1 MPKRKFANRRDW
13 ERILEHRYVQM
24 DVHDEHFSGTVALFQ
39 IDAVRAPQYKQH
51 NGEEFIVADAGYA
64 WLQYFPD
71 NEPFGVTVMF
81 DDSGHIVQWYID
93 IVEAIGY
100 EDGIPYMDDLL
111 LDILV
116 FPNGDVVR
124 KDEDEFEEA
133 RLTGELTPELV
144 VTGWRDF
151 EQTLDRIE
159 RRDFVYF
166 DLARGHYDE
175 LKQML

>member
-13 ERILEHRYVQM
+13 ERILQHRYAQM
-24 DVHDEHFSGTVALFQ
+24 EIHDDRFSGTVALFQ
-39 IDAVRAPQYKQH
+39 IDAVRAPQYKMH
-51 NGEEFIVADAGYA
+51 KGEEFIVADAGYA

-71 NEPFGVTVMF
+71 DEPFGVTVMF
-81 DDSGHIVQWYID
+81 NEEGQIVQWYID

-111 LDILV
+111 LDILI

-133 RLTGELTPELV
+133 TVAGELTPELV
-144 VTGWRDF
+144 EKGWRDF
-151 EQTLDRIE
+151 HATLDRIE

-166 DLARGHYDE
+166 DLANEHYTE
-175 LKQML
+175 LKQKL

>member
-13 ERILEHRYVQM
+13 ERILQHRYAQM
-24 DVHDEHFSGTVALFQ
+24 EVHDDRFSGTVALFQ
-39 IDAVRAPQYKQH
+39 IDAVRAPQYKMH
-51 NGEEFIVADAGYA
+51 KGEEFIVADAGYG

-71 NEPFGVTVMF
+71 DEPFGVTVMF
-81 DDSGHIVQWYID
+81 NEEGQIVQWYID

-111 LDILV
+111 LDILI

-133 RLTGELTPELV
+133 TEAGELTPELV
-144 VTGWRDF
+144 EQGWRDF
-151 EQTLDRIE
+151 HATLDRIE
-159 RRDFVYF
+159 RNDFVYF
-166 DLARGHYDE
+166 DLANKHYTE
-175 LKQML
+175 LKQKL

>member
-1 MPKRKFANRRDW
+1 MPKRKYANRRDW
-13 ERILEHRYVQM
+13 ERILKNRYAQM
-24 DVHDEHFSGTVALFQ
+24 DVQDEHFSGVVALFQ
-39 IDAVRAPQYKQH
+39 IDEVRAPQYKVH
-51 NGEEFIVADAGYA
+51 KDEEFIVADAGYA

-81 DDSGHIVQWYID
+81 NDRGEIVQWYID
-93 IVEAIGY
+93 IVDAIGL

-133 RLTGELTPELV
+133 AASGELMPETV
-144 VTGWRDF
+144 VKGWRDF
-151 EQTLDRIE
+151 ELTLNRIE

-166 DLARGHYDE
+166 DLAETHYKQ
-175 LKQML
+175 LKQKL

>member
-13 ERILEHRYVQM
+13 ERIRENRYAQM
-24 DVHDEHFSGTVALFQ
+24 AVHDDRFSGTVALFQ
-39 IDAVRAPQYKQH
+39 IDAVRDPQYKQH
-51 NGEEFIVADAGYA
+51 KGEEFIVADGGYA

-71 NEPFGVTVMF
+71 DEPFGVTVMF
-81 DDSGHIVQWYID
+81 DDNGKIVQWYID

-124 KDEDEFEEA
+124 KDEDEFEA
-133 RLTGELTPELV
+133 AAQSGELTPELV
-144 VTGWRDF
+144 ERGWRDF
-151 EQTLDRIE
+151 EETLQRIDRK
-159 RRDFVYF
+159 DFVYF
-166 DLARGHYDE
+166 DLARGHYDV
-175 LKQML
+175 LKQKL